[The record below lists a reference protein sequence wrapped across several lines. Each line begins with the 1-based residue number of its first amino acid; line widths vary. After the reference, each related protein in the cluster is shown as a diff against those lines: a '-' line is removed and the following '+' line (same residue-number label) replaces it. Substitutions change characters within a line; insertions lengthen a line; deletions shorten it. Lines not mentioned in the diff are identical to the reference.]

1 MEDIKKIQ
9 EFFSKSLEEN
19 IVVRMYNTTDKTAD
33 LYKEDNPGLEFYLT
47 GKEGQD
53 YVRKYKD
60 HISFPFSSHM
70 NDGTPI
76 PNYEENKE
84 KLTAYL
90 KQKGIPFKTTSAKPY
105 RGVSRT
111 TGEDFMYTTD
121 TFKVP
126 LSHVDIK
133 DISLNE
139 NKVTKEDFN
148 KVVQILGK
156 SKYPFTIMLVPK
168 WDEIDIIT
176 GQDSPDEI
184 VDDIGQRLDSA
195 GLNWGGNSGITIS
208 GDSSNYSRKEYS
220 DIFRV
225 NGGHQDYFEESVNE
239 NTFKKGD
246 KVTYL
251 GHPAVVT
258 ATKEYNGRDFVSVS
272 YDKGTGKTSAS
283 MILATSGDVKAVN
296 EMDINDPILMKM
308 RASKMKAD
316 KFAGSDPKA
325 GSTIKGRGFDWD
337 KNTIKID
344 KLKKK
349 RAQIMSDMEQE
360 AEPEGGP
367 IADEYGSKLN
377 RIDAAIAKLS
387 GRKEMDYDTAVGK
400 VNEYDVYMPSQ
411 EEVDRF
417 FALTNNETHYLN
429 SKPVMGQE
437 GTFNLMPIEP
447 WDEYDYSNWK
457 ALVRKAKAKGK
468 SLDEVK
474 VDYDFSERELIRVLR
489 QLKRGASTEIDM
501 IKAFTKALGRDITK
515 DELFSESI
523 DEASRARVSMPRFVK
538 DKNNPNFLNV
548 YIDYDLGPGGA
559 LIALGKET
567 MTGQIRRESAAEA
580 MRLAGDVARDLEAE
594 YDLEDIDIQD
604 LENGKVR
611 IFAVSDDFIN
621 MNPNMLSE
629 ASKGAMNYFSDL
641 KYNYQK
647 AFRYLDV
654 EEREEYKR
662 LVKDF
667 FSKLQVDDKVRAVGL
682 EEAKVELDD
691 TTQFKLD
698 LKHLLDKHIVKEASK
713 EEENEFHKEL
723 DKLVHKTFGHSS
735 DEKKKSI
742 AQTLAETIKLGE
754 GVIEEELCPK
764 GKAYIKRRKAAGE
777 KSSAYLSGRAVKVC
791 KGQMSGRKKKK

>member
-1 MEDIKKIQ
+1 MEDIKQIQ
-9 EFFSKSLEEN
+9 EFFSKPLEEN

-84 KLTAYL
+84 KLAAYL

-195 GLNWGGNSGITIS
+195 GLNWGGNSGITVS

-225 NGGHQDYFEESVNE
+225 NGGHKDYFEESANE
-239 NTFKKGD
+239 AKINRKKLSDDLWDRKGYDYKYLD
-246 KVTYL
+246 KL
-251 GHPAVVT
+251 
-258 ATKEYNGRDFVSVS
+258 S
-272 YDKGTGKTSAS
+272 DKKLKSLWDTEFFYEPYMNEAKG
-283 MILATSGDVKAVN
+283 VN

-308 RASKMKAD
+308 RAAK
-316 KFAGSDPKA
+316 
-325 GSTIKGRGFDWD
+325 
-337 KNTIKID
+337 D
-344 KLKKK
+344 KLAKMRAANAGDDGNDEFFRNAKKIAFLK
-349 RAQIMSDMEQE
+349 KERAQLMRDMEQE

-367 IADEYGSKLN
+367 IADEYGNKLN

-387 GRKEMDYDTAVGK
+387 GRKEMTYDQAIAEGK
-400 VNEYDVYMPSQ
+400 GKMPTQ
-411 EEVDRF
+411 DQVDRF
-417 FALTNNETHYLN
+417 FELTQNETHYLN
-429 SKPVMGQE
+429 SKPVEGQE
-437 GTFNLMPIEP
+437 KTFNLMKVEP
-447 WDEYDYSNWK
+447 WDEYDLSNWNS
-457 ALVRKAKAKGK
+457 LVRKAKQRGK
-468 SLDEVK
+468 
-474 VDYDFSERELIRVLR
+474 
-489 QLKRGASTEIDM
+489 
-501 IKAFTKALGRDITK
+501 
-515 DELFSESI
+515 SI
-523 DEASRARVSMPRFVK
+523 DENDKASTIKDKIEKLRKLSNSGEIDGDEFLDKFNPLQKQLKSIDEDNSYARVSKPRFKK
-538 DKNNPNFLNV
+538 DKNSPNFLNV
-548 YIDYDLGPGGA
+548 YIDYDLGPGGNS
-559 LIALGKET
+559 IAFGKET
-567 MTGQIRRESAAEA
+567 MSGQIRRESAAEA
-580 MRLAGDVARDLEAE
+580 RKVAHDIALDLEANF
-594 YDLEDIDIQD
+594 DLEDIEVTD

-611 IFAVSDDFIN
+611 IFAVSDDFID
-621 MNPNMLSE
+621 MDPNMLGEIKESLNPEVSNALNRFIKAMAKRYDYSE
-629 ASKGAMNYFSDL
+629 QDAVYAIMAAL
-641 KYNYQK
+641 KQ
-647 AFRYLDV
+647 R
-654 EEREEYKR
+654 
-662 LVKDF
+662 DF
-667 FSKLQVDDKVRAVGL
+667 DGVN
-682 EEAKVELDD
+682 EATED
-691 TTQFKLD
+691 
-698 LKHLLDKHIVKEASK
+698 
-713 EEENEFHKEL
+713 EENEFHKDL

-735 DEKKKSI
+735 DEKKKSM
-742 AQTLAETIKLGE
+742 AQELAETIKLGE

-764 GKAYIKRRKAAGE
+764 GKAYIKKRKAAGE